1 MCMAM
6 LGESEWTDHMNKL
19 SSIVG
24 NYWNEMLPFLGV
36 PVAFTAALAAFVF
49 RMTDTREG
57 RGLEGDSLVANL
69 VLLPVVFLTFL
80 IVIGGRAFIVQKN
93 TALDTEVHGWCRDV
107 TIASGRAVHV
117 QYRTRWTGSPS
128 SFALASNKKPRRLLQ
143 AKERKDHANDRL
155 HAGCGLRPG
164 RLRHGHGAAR
174 GLARSTASS
183 DGPKRRGDCHGSS
196 WRVCG
201 PELYLHPRRS
211 GGYPACGRSNGGGPG
226 CGQWYGVS
234 LRGLS
239 RGFRSP
245 ASVIPRWNP
254 HVGVDRWISSHH
266 LGPPVLTMAHFC
278 RVGHIDP

>member
-1 MCMAM
+1 MGNSFASYDMSVPPGGAVISLQSPQECCQTKPQLTEKQKPMCMAM

-117 QYRTRWTGSPS
+117 QYRTRWTGFCKPKNARTMRMIAFMPAGGSVPG
-128 SFALASNKKPRRLLQ
+128 ASVMVTVP
-143 AKERKDHANDRL
+143 
-155 HAGCGLRPG
+155 P
-164 RLRHGHGAAR
+164 
-174 GLARSTASS
+174 
-183 DGPKRRGDCHGSS
+183 
-196 WRVCG
+196 
-201 PELYLHPRRS
+201 
-211 GGYPACGRSNGGGPG
+211 
-226 CGQWYGVS
+226 GVS
-234 LRGLS
+234 PGQQLQVMGPNGVATATVPPGVSAGQSFTFTPGAPVATPLVVEATVVD
-239 RGFRSP
+239 P
-245 ASVIPRWNP
+245 AAGN
-254 HVGVDRWISSHH
+254 G
-266 LGPPVLTMAHFC
+266 MA
-278 RVGHIDP
+278 